1 MIKRLEEHIIK
12 ERLKKEIDDITIKDI
27 TKLFRLKEE
36 NVAIKE
42 RVIRNIKNLFEYE
55 DDYYKI
61 VRLGNFWSNN
71 IFNMKVMVIEVK
83 HYQLKNILIK
93 LEHA

>member
-1 MIKRLEEHIIK
+1 MIK

-36 NVAIKE
+36 NLAIKE

-61 VRLGNFWSNN
+61 VGLGNFWSNN